1 MDELDLDDS
10 ELQKKQEEARLARL
24 RSFAGTLVDK
34 RKEAIDGRKQSG
46 IETIWQEDDDH
57 YDGID
62 EVNKSESMLKSST
75 PQGNPYWS
83 ENKDDQV
90 GSTVFV
96 NITQPYVDMASAR
109 VADMLLPTDDKPF
122 SIKPTPVPEVQD
134 AVDSQEEM
142 PGTPHKVGDLS
153 KEFIA
158 EMAKKADNAETLIW
172 DWLAE
177 AGWHGEMRKVIE
189 QSARIG
195 TSVLKGPFPTKR
207 KNRKMTTGEDGSIT
221 LVIDEEI
228 KPDSKQIDVKNI
240 YPDPAC
246 GSSIHNGSYVFE
258 KDNISARQLK
268 ALVGTPGY
276 IESEIMAVIKEG
288 PGKKNIDDKGKTVE
302 SDQFEI
308 WYFCGNAEDEDLRAA
323 GCKCDDGESLPV
335 TVVMV
340 NDRIIKASLSVFDSG
355 EFPYDVMV
363 WQRRTDHWAGIG
375 VSRQVRTAQRMVN
388 AASRNLMDNAG
399 LAAGPQL
406 FIRQGVIQPAD
417 GVWNIT
423 PMKIWYVDEDADIQ
437 SVQHAITSV
446 VIPTMQAE
454 LEQII
459 KMAME
464 FAEKCTSMPLLMQ
477 GEQGNSTQTVGGMSI
492 LDRNAST
499 VLRRIA
505 KICDD
510 DVTEPHVGRYYE
522 WLMLYSDDDSC
533 KGDFNIVALGSTAFY
548 QRDAA
553 NQAIMQLLE
562 ASANPSF
569 NLDPDKLMME
579 VLKMNK
585 ISPDRVRLTDE
596 QIQKKQASPPP
607 PPPELQVAQMKIEGD
622 MKKAQLTQSSDM
634 AEITAKA
641 KANSDEMSMKLQM
654 AADERDH
661 ELKMKDMELQIKMME
676 FAQAREMSL
685 DSIKAELAGTTMKL
699 RTQKELSYADMD
711 HKQAMA
717 PPTEPVGRA
726 QNGHSFQE

>member
-1 MDELDLDDS
+1 
-10 ELQKKQEEARLARL
+10 
-24 RSFAGTLVDK
+24 
-34 RKEAIDGRKQSG
+34 
-46 IETIWQEDDDH
+46 
-57 YDGID
+57 
-62 EVNKSESMLKSST
+62 
-75 PQGNPYWS
+75 
-83 ENKDDQV
+83 
-90 GSTVFV
+90 
-96 NITQPYVDMASAR
+96 
-109 VADMLLPTDDKPF
+109 
-122 SIKPTPVPEVQD
+122 
-134 AVDSQEEM
+134 
-142 PGTPHKVGDLS
+142 
-153 KEFIA
+153 
-158 EMAKKADNAETLIW
+158 
-172 DWLAE
+172 
-177 AGWHGEMRKVIE
+177 
-189 QSARIG
+189 
-195 TSVLKGPFPTKR
+195 
-207 KNRKMTTGEDGSIT
+207 MTTGEDGSIT

-228 KPDSKQIDVKNI
+228 KPDSKQVDVKNI

-246 GSSIHNGSYVFE
+246 GSSIHNGSYIFE

-268 ALVGTPGY
+268 ALIGAPGY
-276 IESEIMAVIKEG
+276 IEAEIMAVIKEG
-288 PGKKNIDDKGKTVE
+288 PGKKNMDDKGRTVE

-363 WQRRTDHWAGIG
+363 WQRRTDHWAGVG

-417 GVWNIT
+417 GVWTIT

-510 DVTEPHVGRYYE
+510 DVTEPHVDRYYE

-533 KGDFNIVALGSTAFY
+533 KGDFSIVALGSTAFY

-585 ISPDRVRLTDE
+585 ISPERVRLTDE

-676 FAQAREMSL
+676 FAQAREISL

-699 RTQKELSYADMD
+699 RTQKELSYADM
-711 HKQAMA
+711 HHQQAMS